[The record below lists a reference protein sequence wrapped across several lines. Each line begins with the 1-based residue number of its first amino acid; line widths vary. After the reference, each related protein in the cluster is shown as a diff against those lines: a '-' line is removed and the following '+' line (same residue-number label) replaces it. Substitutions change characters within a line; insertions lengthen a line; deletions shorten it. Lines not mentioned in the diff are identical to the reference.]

1 MSAQQRLLS
10 EVQWLA
16 DNPHFAERPASIRE
30 FMGPSYLG
38 LQDTIRPGIMS
49 ALVEIFGEEVDPQ
62 WISVRR
68 KAISTGGI
76 GVGKTTLASIILTY
90 CVHWCYC
97 LRDPQQFF
105 GLMPGSRIAFMLMST
120 SESQAK
126 EVLFGDIKA
135 RIESS
140 PWFQQFCDYDRNFKN
155 QLRMAKNLWIVP
167 GGSEESR
174 FEGYNVLCKDEK
186 TEILTTSGWKRYDEI
201 SVGEKVLTLNHET
214 GLSEWKPLQ
223 RVNVFDSPGE
233 LVRMEGSEFSSLST
247 DGHRWATVHRDRASG
262 GWKRRWKTTSTLNG
276 EDRIPVSAISAD
288 RPTEQVYPDAL
299 VEMVAWYYTEGC
311 IVGKSG
317 VMIYQK
323 TGSANTDRIRVSLTK
338 LLGPPSERLQ
348 STSSTADQAPK
359 WRENPKSDKPLT
371 EFRLNRYAGPILME
385 HAPGKVPTHE
395 FLLNLTQA
403 QLEMFLEISMTADNR
418 GPGLFSQKHHP
429 ASEAYAFAAILAGKP
444 VSIKP
449 QWQPVGDGGY
459 DMLNV
464 RVMKKH
470 SVGPVAS
477 ANREGSRF
485 VIERVPHEGIVWC
498 PTVENS
504 TWLARREG
512 SVYFTG
518 NCGIIDE
525 GDSHKKTQR
534 KDYAEEGYDTIS
546 SRIASRFTDPVA
558 NKYKGLLVV
567 IGQMKSKT
575 GFMSRIYSD
584 FVEDPDAAA
593 IRMTFWESIGWNHY
607 TEEPGDATSG
617 RETAPRKSFVYDIQH
632 KRIISRDDADAD
644 GIDYRTKDSGFLEV
658 PTAFLTQFKR
668 NPVKA
673 LRDLAGI
680 PPEATDPF
688 IALPHRITSCQ
699 DAWHQRMGE
708 GQPVSSSATYPALS
722 SSFRPLNQI
731 KRIAHVDIAYSGNN
745 GDAMGIAMAHIP
757 GIISVDGED
766 QPLIVFDFVMRIKA
780 KPGSQIEL
788 SEMRRILR
796 RVRDDYGFNLK
807 MVTFDG
813 FASVDSMQALRK
825 SGFQV
830 DYVSVDRNKQPYEDL
845 REGIYDERI
854 LFPKYMTHLNE
865 DDSET
870 VNIIYQE
877 LSQLTD
883 TGPKI
888 DHPPA
893 GSKDCADAM
902 AACVST
908 LMQMP
913 QWRRGVPMLESRA
926 SEAPRAGDV
935 DSEDLAPV
943 GQMLTNAG
951 KARRAPGA
959 VPTFGEFAA
968 HGLGESSPGVQ
979 AVKERSA
986 APFVGRQRDVSMDPF
1001 LR

>member
-1 MSAQQRLLS
+1 MSDQQRLLG

-16 DNPHFAERPASIRE
+16 DNPHFSERPATIRE
-30 FMGPSYLG
+30 FVGPDYLG
-38 LQDTIRPGIMS
+38 LQDTIRPGVMA

-62 WISVRR
+62 WISIRR
-68 KAISTGGI
+68 KAISTGAIGI
-76 GVGKTTLASIILTY
+76 GKTTIASIILTY

-97 LRDPQQFF
+97 LRDPQKFF

-140 PWFQQFCDYDRNFKN
+140 PWFQRFCDYDRNFKN

-174 FEGYNVLCKDEK
+174 FEGYNVL
-186 TEILTTSGWKRYDEI
+186 
-201 SVGEKVLTLNHET
+201 V
-214 GLSEWKPLQ
+214 
-223 RVNVFDSPGE
+223 
-233 LVRMEGSEFSSLST
+233 
-247 DGHRWATVHRDRASG
+247 
-262 GWKRRWKTTSTLNG
+262 
-276 EDRIPVSAISAD
+276 
-288 RPTEQVYPDAL
+288 
-299 VEMVAWYYTEGC
+299 
-311 IVGKSG
+311 
-317 VMIYQK
+317 
-323 TGSANTDRIRVSLTK
+323 
-338 LLGPPSERLQ
+338 
-348 STSSTADQAPK
+348 
-359 WRENPKSDKPLT
+359 
-371 EFRLNRYAGPILME
+371 
-385 HAPGKVPTHE
+385 
-395 FLLNLTQA
+395 
-403 QLEMFLEISMTADNR
+403 
-418 GPGLFSQKHHP
+418 
-429 ASEAYAFAAILAGKP
+429 
-444 VSIKP
+444 
-449 QWQPVGDGGY
+449 
-459 DMLNV
+459 
-464 RVMKKH
+464 
-470 SVGPVAS
+470 
-477 ANREGSRF
+477 
-485 VIERVPHEGIVWC
+485 
-498 PTVENS
+498 
-504 TWLARREG
+504 
-512 SVYFTG
+512 
-518 NCGIIDE
+518 GIIDE

-607 TEEPGDATSG
+607 TENSKDATAG

-632 KRIISRDDADAD
+632 KRILSRDDADSA
-644 GIDYRTKDSGFLEV
+644 GVDYRTKDSGFLEV

-688 IALPHRITSCQ
+688 IAMPDRINSCQ

-708 GQPVSSSATYPALS
+708 GQPVSESATYPALS
-722 SSFRPLNQI
+722 SNFRPINQV

-780 KPGSQIEL
+780 KPGGQIEL

-813 FASVDSMQALRK
+813 FASVDSMQSLRK
-825 SGFQV
+825 AGFQV

-854 LFPKYMTHLNE
+854 LFPKYMTHLHE
-865 DDSET
+865 DDSDQ

-913 QWRRGVPMLESRA
+913 QWRRGAPLLESRA
-926 SEAPRAGDV
+926 SEAVSSGDV
-935 DSEDLAPV
+935 ESQELAPV
-943 GQMLTNAG
+943 GQMLANAG
-951 KARRAPGA
+951 KSRRAPGA
-959 VPTFGEFAA
+959 VPTFGEFSSR
-968 HGLGESSPGVQ
+968 GLGEPGPGIKE
-979 AVKERSA
+979 VKERSS
-986 APFVGRQRDVSMDPF
+986 APFIGRQRDVSMDPF

>member
-1 MSAQQRLLS
+1 MSDQQRLLS

-16 DNPHFAERPASIRE
+16 DNPHFAERPATIRE
-30 FMGPSYLG
+30 FVGADYLG
-38 LQDTIRPGIMS
+38 LQDTIRPGVMA
-49 ALVEIFGEEVDPQ
+49 ALVEIFGEDVDPQ

-68 KAISTGGI
+68 KAISTGAIGI
-76 GVGKTTLASIILTY
+76 GKTTIASIILTY

-97 LRDPQQFF
+97 LRDPQKFF

-140 PWFQQFCDYDRNFKN
+140 QWFQRFCDYDRNFKN

-174 FEGYNVLCKDEK
+174 FEGYNVL
-186 TEILTTSGWKRYDEI
+186 
-201 SVGEKVLTLNHET
+201 V
-214 GLSEWKPLQ
+214 
-223 RVNVFDSPGE
+223 
-233 LVRMEGSEFSSLST
+233 
-247 DGHRWATVHRDRASG
+247 
-262 GWKRRWKTTSTLNG
+262 
-276 EDRIPVSAISAD
+276 
-288 RPTEQVYPDAL
+288 
-299 VEMVAWYYTEGC
+299 
-311 IVGKSG
+311 
-317 VMIYQK
+317 
-323 TGSANTDRIRVSLTK
+323 
-338 LLGPPSERLQ
+338 
-348 STSSTADQAPK
+348 
-359 WRENPKSDKPLT
+359 
-371 EFRLNRYAGPILME
+371 
-385 HAPGKVPTHE
+385 
-395 FLLNLTQA
+395 
-403 QLEMFLEISMTADNR
+403 
-418 GPGLFSQKHHP
+418 
-429 ASEAYAFAAILAGKP
+429 
-444 VSIKP
+444 
-449 QWQPVGDGGY
+449 
-459 DMLNV
+459 
-464 RVMKKH
+464 
-470 SVGPVAS
+470 
-477 ANREGSRF
+477 
-485 VIERVPHEGIVWC
+485 
-498 PTVENS
+498 
-504 TWLARREG
+504 
-512 SVYFTG
+512 
-518 NCGIIDE
+518 GIIDE

-607 TEEPGDATSG
+607 TEEPKDATAG

-825 SGFQV
+825 AGFQV

-968 HGLGESSPGVQ
+968 HGLGGSSPGVQ